1 MSDGETKVWSV
12 IEVRNWA
19 IPYFTKAQVDSP
31 RKTIELMLCAVLHTE
46 RLGLYM
52 QHERLLSPVEL
63 RALRTMIDRRVRAR
77 EPLQY
82 IIGSTNFF
90 GYEIAVDSRVLI
102 PRPET
107 EELVD
112 KALTA
117 LSQYDAPRI
126 LDIGTGS
133 GCMPVVFG
141 SKLRNCHVTAMDV
154 SEQALQVA
162 RANAQK
168 HGLDSIE
175 FVHASVFD
183 DVPFT
188 DRFDCIVSNPPY
200 IANSDMGALDPEVRS
215 HEPVEALTDHSDGY
229 RFYKRFAEIF
239 PKHLKD
245 NGVFFLEI
253 GTGMASTINQILSS
267 WQLDVHKDLDGRERI
282 VEGRR
287 K

>member
-1 MSDGETKVWSV
+1 
-12 IEVRNWA
+12 
-19 IPYFTKAQVDSP
+19 
-31 RKTIELMLCAVLHTE
+31 MLCAVLHTE

-154 SEQALQVA
+154 SERALQVA

-168 HGLDSIE
+168 HGLDAIE

>member
-1 MSDGETKVWSV
+1 
-12 IEVRNWA
+12 
-19 IPYFTKAQVDSP
+19 
-31 RKTIELMLCAVLHTE
+31 
-46 RLGLYM
+46 
-52 QHERLLSPVEL
+52 
-63 RALRTMIDRRVRAR
+63 
-77 EPLQY
+77 
-82 IIGSTNFF
+82 
-90 GYEIAVDSRVLI
+90 
-102 PRPET
+102 
-107 EELVD
+107 
-112 KALTA
+112 
-117 LSQYDAPRI
+117 
-126 LDIGTGS
+126 
-133 GCMPVVFG
+133 
-141 SKLRNCHVTAMDV
+141 MDV
-154 SEQALQVA
+154 SERALQVA

-168 HGLDSIE
+168 HGLDAIE